1 MICRGLGRLQ
11 NVEPGRQSEGKT
23 AFPFRHNQLVQVLN
37 KNARLLAQVH
47 DVLPFAD
54 LVEGVRGLRITMK
67 TSIKASLIAAA
78 IASFPL
84 GGFAAGLGQIN
95 VFSGLGQPLR
105 AEIQISATPQEL
117 SSVTAKVASPEAF
130 RQAGIPYPG
139 FLTGIRVSVE
149 RSGQRPVVRLSS
161 DRPINEPFVGL
172 LIDLDWASGRLSR
185 EYTFLLD
192 PVDMP
197 VPKPVAARVAAPAPA
212 AAARPAPVAAPVA
225 TRPAA
230 VDRYTVRRGDTLRRI
245 AEANRPDSANLDQM
259 LLALFRA
266 NPAAFDGDNIN
277 RLRAGAIMTIPTA
290 DAVLATSP
298 AEARREVVAQAA
310 DFEAYRQRLAG
321 TAVERETAPAP
332 AEQASA
338 GRIVPKV
345 EDAREPAA
353 AGDKLQISK
362 TQDSEAGMD
371 KAAVARLH
379 ALEEELV
386 AREKGLEEA
395 NARLAQLEQ
404 SIRELQ
410 KLLELK
416 SGTLA
421 QLQPEAAVAGAAAP
435 AAPDTAAEPVA
446 PAVTPPQADATPAAP
461 ATESEA
467 SESPA
472 EPVSPPQAEPA
483 PAPVPAA
490 PAAPESEPD
499 FMQSLLADPAIL
511 AAGGGV
517 LALLLGFAAYRSR
530 QRKQAMEALDSS
542 ALMSEF
548 PPDSSAVFGAT
559 GGQSVDTGNSSI
571 LQTDFSQSGLSAI
584 DADEGVDPVAEADVY
599 MAYGRDAQAEE
610 ILEDA
615 LKADPSRI
623 AIYLKLLEVFAQRQ
637 SPKQFETTA
646 SELYSRTGG
655 QGPDWEKAAQMGR
668 KLDPENPLYSAGP
681 AEGEHTV
688 PPATELPA
696 ASIPVATAA
705 AAASVAAATAA
716 DAVTTPEPKA
726 VEESDELGQAL
737 SSLDFTTSA
746 VAEPSA
752 SQLKATWTMPGDL
765 GQIASGDAAVPGQ
778 SPDAV
783 SEPEEPLSIDVDAID
798 FDLGGDGDEP
808 AADATSLPK
817 IEAVVPESAPKADV
831 APDSEMDLEL
841 DGDEFTLEVG
851 GGEPAEPAPVPASN
865 TATVVGDDVALANV
879 EEPALEFDLP
889 DLGKPAD
896 DKQAAFD
903 MSATVVSSDGGD
915 AGDDD
920 TVMDLEKTSFDADL
934 LDFDFDLETPAGG
947 GSASAEPAGMDLTSI
962 DLDLEPQGE
971 APADT
976 EQAAA
981 TAPASAPVA
990 ASEPETQVP
999 ASEPEGG
1006 EDSEVETKLE
1016 LARAYDEMGDKEG
1029 ALELLNEVLAEGGPA
1044 QQAAARTLIEKLG

>member
-1 MICRGLGRLQ
+1 
-11 NVEPGRQSEGKT
+11 
-23 AFPFRHNQLVQVLN
+23 
-37 KNARLLAQVH
+37 
-47 DVLPFAD
+47 
-54 LVEGVRGLRITMK
+54 MK

-117 SSVTAKVASPEAF
+117 SSVTAKVASPDAF

-139 FLTGIRVSVE
+139 FLSGIRASVE
-149 RSGQRPVVRLSS
+149 RSGQRQVVKLSS

-172 LIDLDWASGRLSR
+172 LIELDWASGRLSR

-192 PVDMP
+192 PVDIAA
-197 VPKPVAARVAAPAPA
+197 PKPVAARIAAPAPA
-212 AAARPAPVAAPVA
+212 AAPRQAPMAAPPAP
-225 TRPAA
+225 RPAA
-230 VDRYTVRRGDTLRRI
+230 VDRYTVQRGDTLRRI
-245 AEANRPDSANLDQM
+245 AEANRPEGANLDQM

-266 NPAAFDGDNIN
+266 NPSAFDGDNIN
-277 RLRAGAIMTIPTA
+277 RLRAGAIMTMPSA

-321 TAVERETAPAP
+321 TAVVREAAPAP

-345 EDAREPAA
+345 EDARAPAV
-353 AGDKLQISK
+353 AGDELQISK
-362 TQDSEAGMD
+362 TQDGEAGMD

-404 SIRELQ
+404 SIRDLQ

-421 QLQPEAAVAGAAAP
+421 QLQPDAATAGAAAVAGAAAT
-435 AAPDTAAEPVA
+435 AAPVAAAEPAA
-446 PAVTPPQADATPAAP
+446 PAVTPPAEATPAAP
-461 ATESEA
+461 AVEA
-467 SESPA
+467 AAVEPPA

-483 PAPVPAA
+483 PAPAPVPPA
-490 PAAPESEPD
+490 PVAAAPEAEPEPD
-499 FMQSLLADPAIL
+499 FMQSLLADPAML

-517 LALLLGFAAYRSR
+517 IALLLGFAAYRSR

-571 LQTDFSQSGLSAI
+571 LQTDFSQSGLSSI

-615 LKADPSRI
+615 LKADPNRT

-637 SPKQFETTA
+637 SPKQFETTS

-668 KLDPENPLYSAGP
+668 KLDPDNPLYSAGP
-681 AEGEHTV
+681 AEGERTV

-696 ASIPVATAA
+696 ASTPVSAAAAVTAA
-705 AAASVAAATAA
+705 AATATAA
-716 DAVTTPEPKA
+716 GADSAVKLPEAEADTKDAA
-726 VEESDELGQAL
+726 DELGQTL
-737 SSLDFTTSA
+737 SSLDFTTS
-746 VAEPSA
+746 VPVEPSP

-765 GQIASGDAAVPGQ
+765 GQIASGDAEAPEQMSNAGAEQ
-778 SPDAV
+778 
-783 SEPEEPLSIDVDAID
+783 EEPLSIDVDAID
-798 FDLGGDGDEP
+798 FDLGGDVDEP
-808 AADATSLPK
+808 VAEADDTSLPK
-817 IEAVVPESAPKADV
+817 IDALSDSAPDTDV

-851 GGEPAEPAPVPASN
+851 GGEPAEEAPAPASN
-865 TATVVGDDVALANV
+865 TATVVDDDVALSAAD
-879 EEPALEFDLP
+879 ESALEFDLP
-889 DLGKPAD
+889 ELGKSAD

-903 MSATVVSSDGGD
+903 MSATVVQSDDVDPD
-915 AGDDD
+915 ADD

-934 LDFDFDLETPAGG
+934 LDFDFDLETPVGG
-947 GSASAEPAGMDLTSI
+947 DAVSAEPAGMDLTSI
-962 DLDLEPQGE
+962 DLDLEPSEDERAAPETAAESEAAPEAVKEGE
-971 APADT
+971 VPPSAAPA
-976 EQAAA
+976 
-981 TAPASAPVA
+981 
-990 ASEPETQVP
+990 
-999 ASEPEGG
+999 EPEG
-1006 EDSEVETKLE
+1006 EINHEVETKLE

>member
-1 MICRGLGRLQ
+1 
-11 NVEPGRQSEGKT
+11 
-23 AFPFRHNQLVQVLN
+23 
-37 KNARLLAQVH
+37 
-47 DVLPFAD
+47 
-54 LVEGVRGLRITMK
+54 MK

-117 SSVTAKVASPEAF
+117 SSVTAKVASPDAF

-139 FLTGIRVSVE
+139 FLSGIRASVE
-149 RSGQRPVVRLSS
+149 RSGQRQVVKLSS

-172 LIDLDWASGRLSR
+172 LIELDWASGRLSR

-192 PVDMP
+192 PVDIAA
-197 VPKPVAARVAAPAPA
+197 PKPVAARIAAPAPA
-212 AAARPAPVAAPVA
+212 AAPRQAPMAAPPAP
-225 TRPAA
+225 RPAA
-230 VDRYTVRRGDTLRRI
+230 VDRYTVQRGDTLRRI
-245 AEANRPDSANLDQM
+245 AEANRPEGANLDQM

-266 NPAAFDGDNIN
+266 NPSAFDGDNIN
-277 RLRAGAIMTIPTA
+277 RLRAGAIMTMPSA

-321 TAVERETAPAP
+321 TAVVREAAPAP

-345 EDAREPAA
+345 EDARAPAV
-353 AGDKLQISK
+353 AGDELQISK
-362 TQDSEAGMD
+362 TQDGEAGMD

-404 SIRELQ
+404 SIRDLQ

-421 QLQPEAAVAGAAAP
+421 QLQPDAATAGAAAVAGAAAT
-435 AAPDTAAEPVA
+435 AAPVAAAEPAA
-446 PAVTPPQADATPAAP
+446 PAVTPPAEATPAAP
-461 ATESEA
+461 AVEA
-467 SESPA
+467 AAVEPPA

-483 PAPVPAA
+483 PAPAPVPPA
-490 PAAPESEPD
+490 PVAAAPEAEPEPD
-499 FMQSLLADPAIL
+499 FMQSLLADPAML

-517 LALLLGFAAYRSR
+517 IALLLGFAAYRSR

-571 LQTDFSQSGLSAI
+571 LQTDFSQSGLSSI

-615 LKADPSRI
+615 LKADPNRT

-668 KLDPENPLYSAGP
+668 KLDPDNPLYSAGP
-681 AEGEHTV
+681 AEGERTV

-696 ASIPVATAA
+696 ASTPVSAAAAVTAA
-705 AAASVAAATAA
+705 AATATAA
-716 DAVTTPEPKA
+716 GADSAVKLPEAEADTKDAA
-726 VEESDELGQAL
+726 DELGQTL
-737 SSLDFTTSA
+737 SSLDFTTS
-746 VAEPSA
+746 VPVEPSP

-765 GQIASGDAAVPGQ
+765 GQIASGDAEAPEQMSNAGAEQ
-778 SPDAV
+778 
-783 SEPEEPLSIDVDAID
+783 EEPLSIDVDAID
-798 FDLGGDGDEP
+798 FDLGGDVDEP
-808 AADATSLPK
+808 VAEADDTSLPK
-817 IEAVVPESAPKADV
+817 IDALSDSAPDTDV

-851 GGEPAEPAPVPASN
+851 GGEPAEEAPAPASN
-865 TATVVGDDVALANV
+865 TATVVDDDVALSAAD
-879 EEPALEFDLP
+879 ESALEFDLP
-889 DLGKPAD
+889 ELGKSAD

-903 MSATVVSSDGGD
+903 MSATVVQSDDVDPD
-915 AGDDD
+915 ADD

-934 LDFDFDLETPAGG
+934 LDFDFDLETPVGG
-947 GSASAEPAGMDLTSI
+947 DAVSAEPAGMDLTSI
-962 DLDLEPQGE
+962 DLDLEPSEDERAAPETAAESEAAPEAVKEGE
-971 APADT
+971 VPPSAAPA
-976 EQAAA
+976 
-981 TAPASAPVA
+981 
-990 ASEPETQVP
+990 
-999 ASEPEGG
+999 EPEG
-1006 EDSEVETKLE
+1006 EINHEVETKLE

>member
-1 MICRGLGRLQ
+1 
-11 NVEPGRQSEGKT
+11 
-23 AFPFRHNQLVQVLN
+23 
-37 KNARLLAQVH
+37 
-47 DVLPFAD
+47 
-54 LVEGVRGLRITMK
+54 MK

-117 SSVTAKVASPEAF
+117 SSITAKVASPEAF

-149 RSGQRPVVRLSS
+149 HSGQRQVVRLSS

-197 VPKPVAARVAAPAPA
+197 APKPVAARIAAPAPA
-212 AAARPAPVAAPVA
+212 AASRPAPVAAPVA
-225 TRPAA
+225 PRPVA

-298 AEARREVVAQAA
+298 ADARREVVAQAA

-379 ALEEELV
+379 ALEEELI

-404 SIRELQ
+404 SIRDLQ

-421 QLQPEAAVAGAAAP
+421 QLQPEPAVAGTAASAAP
-435 AAPDTAAEPVA
+435 EAAAEPVA
-446 PAVTPPQADATPAAP
+446 TAVTPPPVDATPAVP
-461 ATESEA
+461 ATENEA
-467 SESPA
+467 SEPPA
-472 EPVSPPQAEPA
+472 EPVSPPPAEAA
-483 PAPVPAA
+483 PAPVPVPASVPAA

-530 QRKQAMEALDSS
+530 QRKQAIEALDSS

-681 AEGEHTV
+681 AEGERTV
-688 PPATELPA
+688 PPSTELPA
-696 ASIPVATAA
+696 ASIPVAAA
-705 AAASVAAATAA
+705 AAATAA
-716 DAVTTPEPKA
+716 VATAAAAVTTAETK
-726 VEESDELGQAL
+726 VEEESDELGQAL

-752 SQLKATWTMPGDL
+752 SQLKATWTVPGDF
-765 GQIASGDAAVPGQ
+765 GQIASGDAEMPGQ

-798 FDLGGDGDEP
+798 FDLGGDGEEP
-808 AADATSLPK
+808 AVPADATSLPE
-817 IEAVVPESAPKADV
+817 IDAVLPESAPEAGV

-851 GGEPAEPAPVPASN
+851 GGEPVEPAPVPASN

-915 AGDDD
+915 TDDDD

-962 DLDLEPQGE
+962 DLDLEPQGD
-971 APADT
+971 APAGT
-976 EQAAA
+976 EQASTPA
-981 TAPASAPVA
+981 TAPVA
-990 ASEPETQVP
+990 ASEPETLVP
-999 ASEPEGG
+999 PSASAPEGG
-1006 EDSEVETKLE
+1006 ADSEVETKLE

>member
-1 MICRGLGRLQ
+1 
-11 NVEPGRQSEGKT
+11 
-23 AFPFRHNQLVQVLN
+23 
-37 KNARLLAQVH
+37 
-47 DVLPFAD
+47 
-54 LVEGVRGLRITMK
+54 MK

-117 SSVTAKVASPEAF
+117 SSVTAKVASPDAF

-139 FLTGIRVSVE
+139 FLSGIRASVE
-149 RSGQRPVVRLSS
+149 RSGQRQVVKLSS

-172 LIDLDWASGRLSR
+172 LIELDWASGRLSR

-192 PVDMP
+192 PVDIAA
-197 VPKPVAARVAAPAPA
+197 PKPVAARIAAPAPA
-212 AAARPAPVAAPVA
+212 AAPRQAPMAAPPAP
-225 TRPAA
+225 RPAA
-230 VDRYTVRRGDTLRRI
+230 VDRYTVQRGDTLRRI
-245 AEANRPDSANLDQM
+245 AEANRPDGANLDQM

-266 NPAAFDGDNIN
+266 NPSAFDGDNIN
-277 RLRAGAIMTIPTA
+277 RLRAGAIMTMPSA

-321 TAVERETAPAP
+321 TAVVREAAPAP

-345 EDAREPAA
+345 EDARAPAV
-353 AGDKLQISK
+353 AGDELQISK
-362 TQDSEAGMD
+362 TQDGEAGMD

-404 SIRELQ
+404 SIRDLQ

-421 QLQPEAAVAGAAAP
+421 QLQPDAATPGAATAGAAAVAGAAAT
-435 AAPDTAAEPVA
+435 AAPEAAAEPAA
-446 PAVTPPQADATPAAP
+446 PAVTPPAEATPAAP
-461 ATESEA
+461 AVEA
-467 SESPA
+467 AAVEPPA

-483 PAPVPAA
+483 PAPAPVPPA
-490 PAAPESEPD
+490 PVAAAPEAEPEPD
-499 FMQSLLADPAIL
+499 FMQSLLADPAML

-517 LALLLGFAAYRSR
+517 IALLLGFAAYRSR

-571 LQTDFSQSGLSAI
+571 LQTDFSQSGLSSI

-615 LKADPSRI
+615 LKADPNRT

-655 QGPDWEKAAQMGR
+655 QGSDWEKAAQMGR
-668 KLDPENPLYSAGP
+668 KLDPDNPLYSAGP
-681 AEGEHTV
+681 AEGERTV

-696 ASIPVATAA
+696 ASIPVSAAAAVTAA
-705 AAASVAAATAA
+705 AATATAA
-716 DAVTTPEPKA
+716 GADSAAKLPEVEADTKDAA
-726 VEESDELGQAL
+726 DELGQTL
-737 SSLDFTTSA
+737 SSLDFTTS
-746 VAEPSA
+746 VPVEPSP

-765 GQIASGDAAVPGQ
+765 GQIASGDAEAPEQ
-778 SPDAV
+778 TSDAGA
-783 SEPEEPLSIDVDAID
+783 EQEEPLSIDVDAID
-798 FDLGGDGDEP
+798 FDLGGDVDEP
-808 AADATSLPK
+808 VAEADDTSLPK
-817 IEAVVPESAPKADV
+817 IDALSDSAPDTDA

-851 GGEPAEPAPVPASN
+851 GGEPAEEAPAPASN
-865 TATVVGDDVALANV
+865 TATVVGDDVALSAAD
-879 EEPALEFDLP
+879 EPALEFDLP
-889 DLGKPAD
+889 ELGKSAD

-903 MSATVVSSDGGD
+903 MSATVVQSDDVDPD
-915 AGDDD
+915 ADD

-934 LDFDFDLETPAGG
+934 LDFDFDLETPVGG
-947 GSASAEPAGMDLTSI
+947 DAVSAEPAGMDLTSI
-962 DLDLEPQGE
+962 DLDLEPSEDERAAPETAAESEAVPEAVNEGE
-971 APADT
+971 VPPSAAPA
-976 EQAAA
+976 
-981 TAPASAPVA
+981 
-990 ASEPETQVP
+990 
-999 ASEPEGG
+999 EPEG
-1006 EDSEVETKLE
+1006 EINHEVETKLE